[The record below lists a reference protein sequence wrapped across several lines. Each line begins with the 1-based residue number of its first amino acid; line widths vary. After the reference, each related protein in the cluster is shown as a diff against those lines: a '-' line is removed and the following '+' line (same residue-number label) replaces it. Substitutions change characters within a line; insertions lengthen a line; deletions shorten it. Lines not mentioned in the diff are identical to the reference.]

1 MRKFI
6 TPGVVAVVAALAATA
21 LLAGGSAA
29 APAKSTPP
37 GTIVQVAASNPQF
50 STLVALVKKAGLA
63 GALSKGSLTV
73 FAPTNAAFAYL
84 KAHDPA
90 TYKAATTNASVLKK
104 VLTYHVLGKKVLAPA
119 AIAAAKAGAKV
130 TTLEGEKIALS
141 LVGGKI
147 KLNGSATVVKANVL
161 ASNGVIHVI
170 NRVLVPPSLVAP
182 PAPTESI
189 VQIAA
194 GNPDF
199 STLVSLLTQAGLVDA
214 LSGAGPFTVF
224 APTNEAF
231 QKLATAAPATYQAVL
246 ADPKLLAKVLTYHVV
261 SGSIDAAQATAAAQ
275 QGSSVTSLEGEPIAL
290 SLVGGK
296 LTLDGSSTVVT
307 PNIMATNG
315 IIHVIDT
322 VLVPPSI
329 AAG

>member
-1 MRKFI
+1 MKKSLL
-6 TPGVVAVVAALAATA
+6 ALVVAAVAVAGISGSATA
-21 LLAGGSAA
+21 SSPKRTGAND
-29 APAKSTPP
+29 KN
-37 GTIVQVAASNPQF
+37 IVQVAASNPQF

-90 TYKAATTNASVLKK
+90 TYTAATTNSSVLKK
-104 VLTYHVLGKKVLAPA
+104 VLTYHVIGKKILAPA

-130 TTLEGEKIALS
+130 PTLEGEKIALS

-147 KLNGSATVVKANVL
+147 KLNGAATVVTPNVM

-170 NRVLVPPSLVAP
+170 NRVLVPPSLMKA
-182 PAPTESI
+182 PAPTQSI
-189 VQIAA
+189 LQIAA

-199 STLVSLLTQAGLVDA
+199 STLVSLVQKAGLVQT
-214 LSGAGPFTVF
+214 LSGAGPFTIF

-231 QKLATAAPATYQAVL
+231 QKLATASPATYQAVVT
-246 ADPKLLAKVLTYHVV
+246 DPALLAKVLTYHAVAGAV
-261 SGSIDAAQATAAAQ
+261 TSTQALAVAKQ
-275 QGSSVTSLEGEPIAL
+275 NGSVTSVEGEPIAL

-307 PNIMATNG
+307 ADILATNG
-315 IIHVIDT
+315 VIHVIDT
-322 VLVPPSI
+322 VLVPPSL
-329 AAG
+329 AG